1 MKKEEHTYIAI
12 DLKSFYASAECVDRG
27 LDPLT
32 TNLVVADASRTQKTI
47 CLAVS
52 PSLKAYGIP
61 GRPRLFEVV
70 QKVKEVNRMRARRIP
85 DRRSPDLPKKASE
98 LPDKNRPQNT
108 AAQNSESNAFD
119 KSNAFAENKAFEEN
133 EGPAHSSRKSASPHR
148 EGAGTEAG
156 GIPRTGR
163 ELLLLMENERS
174 EAGNLPSPGSFSG
187 TSSGSTFSGK
197 SFSNSPVSGVP
208 FSGSSFS
215 APELAA
221 DPSLEADYI
230 IAVPRMAHYIEYS
243 TRIYQIYLRYIAP
256 EDIHVY
262 SIDEVMMD
270 VTRYLPLYKK
280 TAHELAMEMIR
291 AVLKE
296 TGITATAG
304 IGPNLYL
311 CKIAMDIEAK
321 HTAPDADGVRIAE
334 LDEMSYR
341 RKLWGHRPVT
351 DFWRVGKGTA
361 KKLARY
367 GMFTMGDVARCSLED
382 EDLLYKL
389 FGVNAELLIDHAWGW
404 EPCTIDLIKAYKP
417 QNRSFSAGQ
426 VLQCAYSAEKAR
438 IVVREMA
445 DSTALDLVE
454 KRLLTDQLVLT
465 VVYDNENLSD
475 PEIRR
480 KYKGPVKKDWYGR
493 SAPKPAHGTVNLG
506 RHTSSSRRI
515 TDAVLDLYDRIVDP
529 ALLVRRIYLATNHII
544 DETAPGKASPTA
556 GAADLLSV
564 LPADGPDDTSSASS
578 NEHSGHSGH
587 SGHGEWQQLDLFT
600 DYEALER
607 EKEREQAALEK
618 ERRLQEAMLSIR
630 RKYGK
635 NAILKGTSLQEGAT
649 MRERNQSIGGHKA

>member
-1 MKKEEHTYIAI
+1 MMQQEHTYIAI
-12 DLKSFYASAECVDRG
+12 DLKSFYASVECTDKG

-32 TNLVVADASRTQKTI
+32 TNLVVADVSRTQKTI

-52 PSLKAYGIP
+52 PSMKAYGIP

-70 QKVKEVNRMRARRIP
+70 QRMKEVNRERSRRI
-85 DRRSPDLPKKASE
+85 
-98 LPDKNRPQNT
+98 
-108 AAQNSESNAFD
+108 
-119 KSNAFAENKAFEEN
+119 
-133 EGPAHSSRKSASPHR
+133 
-148 EGAGTEAG
+148 
-156 GIPRTGR
+156 
-163 ELLLLMENERS
+163 
-174 EAGNLPSPGSFSG
+174 SFSG
-187 TSSGSTFSGK
+187 DSVRKNADTGQETPGDSL
-197 SFSNSPVSGVP
+197 

-215 APELAA
+215 APELEA
-221 DPSLEADYI
+221 DPTLKADYI

-270 VTRYLPLYKK
+270 VTKYLVLYKK

-341 RKLWGHRPVT
+341 RKLWGHRPIT

-367 GMFTMGDVARCSLED
+367 GMFTMGDVARYSLKD

-404 EPCTIDLIKAYKP
+404 EPCTIDYIKAYKP
-417 QNRSFSAGQ
+417 ENRSFSAGQ
-426 VLQCAYSAEKAR
+426 VLQCPYDFEKAR
-438 IVVREMA
+438 IVVLEMA
-445 DSTALDLVE
+445 DAAALDLVE
-454 KRLLTDQLVLT
+454 KRLTADQMVLT
-465 VVYDNENLSD
+465 VVYDKDNLTD
-475 PEIRR
+475 PAIRE

-493 SAPKPAHGTVNLG
+493 MAPKPAHGTVSLG
-506 RHTSSSRRI
+506 RHTSSSRII
-515 TDAVLDLYDRIVDP
+515 TDAVLSLYDRIVDP
-529 ALLVRRIYLATNHII
+529 DLLVRRIFLVTNHVI
-544 DETAPGKASPTA
+544 EEA
-556 GAADLLSV
+556 GTKGSV
-564 LPADGPDDTSSASS
+564 SKDSVFSASL
-578 NEHSGHSGH
+578 ETGILSGTDRSRNLGRKQE
-587 SGHGEWQQLDLFT
+587 SPRQTEETEREGGSAAAGSWQQLDLFT
-600 DYEALER
+600 DYEVLEA
-607 EKEREQAALEK
+607 EKEREKAALEK
-618 ERRLQEAMLSIR
+618 ERRLQEAMLEIR

-649 MRERNQSIGGHKA
+649 MRDRNQSIGGHKA

>member
-1 MKKEEHTYIAI
+1 MMQQEHTYIAI
-12 DLKSFYASAECVDRG
+12 DLKSFYASVECTDKG

-52 PSLKAYGIP
+52 PSMKAYGIP

-70 QKVKEVNRMRARRIP
+70 QRMKEVNRERSRRI
-85 DRRSPDLPKKASE
+85 
-98 LPDKNRPQNT
+98 
-108 AAQNSESNAFD
+108 
-119 KSNAFAENKAFEEN
+119 
-133 EGPAHSSRKSASPHR
+133 
-148 EGAGTEAG
+148 
-156 GIPRTGR
+156 
-163 ELLLLMENERS
+163 
-174 EAGNLPSPGSFSG
+174 SFSG
-187 TSSGSTFSGK
+187 DSVRKNADTGQETPGDSL
-197 SFSNSPVSGVP
+197 

-215 APELAA
+215 APELEA
-221 DPSLEADYI
+221 DPTLKADYI

-270 VTRYLPLYKK
+270 VTKYLVLYKK

-321 HTAPDADGVRIAE
+321 HTAPDANGVRIAE

-341 RKLWGHRPVT
+341 RKLWGHRPIT

-367 GMFTMGDVARCSLED
+367 GMFTMGDVARYSLKD

-404 EPCTIDLIKAYKP
+404 EPCTIDYIKAYKP
-417 QNRSFSAGQ
+417 ENRSFSAGQ
-426 VLQCAYSAEKAR
+426 VLQCPYDFEKAR
-438 IVVREMA
+438 IVVLEMA
-445 DSTALDLVE
+445 DAAALDLVE
-454 KRLLTDQLVLT
+454 KRLTADQMVLT
-465 VVYDNENLSD
+465 VVYDKDNLTD
-475 PEIRR
+475 PAIRE

-493 SAPKPAHGTVNLG
+493 MAPKPAHGTVSLG
-506 RHTSSSRRI
+506 RHTSSSRII
-515 TDAVLDLYDRIVDP
+515 TDAVLSLYDRIVDP
-529 ALLVRRIYLATNHII
+529 DLLVRRIFLVTNHVIEEAETKKTTVI
-544 DETAPGKASPTA
+544 DGNPSAFPDGKNNREKNQEKESASGREGSRETSIAIKPDNGES
-556 GAADLLSV
+556 GAAGS
-564 LPADGPDDTSSASS
+564 
-578 NEHSGHSGH
+578 
-587 SGHGEWQQLDLFT
+587 WQQLDLFT
-600 DYEALER
+600 DYEVLEA
-607 EKEREQAALEK
+607 EKEREKAALEK
-618 ERRLQEAMLSIR
+618 ERRLQEAMLEIR

-649 MRERNQSIGGHKA
+649 MRDRNQSIGGHKA

>member
-1 MKKEEHTYIAI
+1 MMQQEHTYIAI
-12 DLKSFYASAECVDRG
+12 DLKSFYASVECTDKG

-52 PSLKAYGIP
+52 PSMKAYGIP

-70 QKVKEVNRMRARRIP
+70 QRMKEVNRERSRRI
-85 DRRSPDLPKKASE
+85 
-98 LPDKNRPQNT
+98 
-108 AAQNSESNAFD
+108 
-119 KSNAFAENKAFEEN
+119 
-133 EGPAHSSRKSASPHR
+133 
-148 EGAGTEAG
+148 
-156 GIPRTGR
+156 
-163 ELLLLMENERS
+163 
-174 EAGNLPSPGSFSG
+174 SFSG
-187 TSSGSTFSGK
+187 DSVRKNADTGQETPGDSL
-197 SFSNSPVSGVP
+197 

-215 APELAA
+215 APELEA
-221 DPSLEADYI
+221 DPTLKADYI

-270 VTRYLPLYKK
+270 VTKYLVLYKK

-341 RKLWGHRPVT
+341 RKLWGHRPIT

-367 GMFTMGDVARCSLED
+367 GMFTMGDVARYSLKD

-404 EPCTIDLIKAYKP
+404 EPCTIDYIKAYKP
-417 QNRSFSAGQ
+417 ENRSFSAGQ
-426 VLQCAYSAEKAR
+426 VLQCPYDFEKAR
-438 IVVREMA
+438 IVVLEMA
-445 DSTALDLVE
+445 DAAALDLVE
-454 KRLLTDQLVLT
+454 KRLTADQMVLT
-465 VVYDNENLSD
+465 VVYDKDNLTD
-475 PEIRR
+475 PAIRE

-493 SAPKPAHGTVNLG
+493 MAPKPAHGTVSLG
-506 RHTSSSRRI
+506 RHTSSSRII
-515 TDAVLDLYDRIVDP
+515 TDAVLSLYDRIVDP
-529 ALLVRRIYLATNHII
+529 DLLVRRIFLVTNHVIE
-544 DETAPGKASPTA
+544 ETGTKDSASKDSLISGGLETGILSGTDRSRNLGRKQGSSRQTEETEREG
-556 GAADLLSV
+556 GAAAAGS
-564 LPADGPDDTSSASS
+564 
-578 NEHSGHSGH
+578 
-587 SGHGEWQQLDLFT
+587 WQQLDLFT
-600 DYEALER
+600 DYEVLEA
-607 EKEREQAALEK
+607 EKEREKAALEK
-618 ERRLQEAMLSIR
+618 ERRLQEAMLEIR

-649 MRERNQSIGGHKA
+649 MRDRNQSIGGHKA